1 MPILTNSGRV
11 AIAESI
17 KAQPLH
23 IAWGGGDG
31 EWLEPPVEDSNAT
44 DLLDEIGRLT
54 ATSVEFVAPDAA
66 GNVVV
71 PGGIFAVSATPTNHL
86 LITANFNFTDAPS
99 AVIREMAVFVGSQM
113 IGGLPAGQT
122 YFVPSEVSDAGRML
136 HVENFAPIYR
146 SPAIRESFQI
156 VISF

>member
-23 IAWGGGDG
+23 VAWGGGDG
-31 EWLEPPVEDSNAT
+31 DWLEPPVENIDAT
-44 DLLDEIGRLT
+44 ALLEEFGRLV
-54 ATSVEFVAPDAA
+54 ATSVEFVTPNEE
-66 GNVVV
+66 GNIVV
-71 PGGIFAVSATPTNHL
+71 PGGIFSVSATPTEHL
-86 LITANFNFTDAPS
+86 LITANFEFSNAPS
-99 AVIREMAVFVGSQM
+99 AVIREMAVFVGSETV
-113 IGGLPAGQT
+113 GGLPVGQT
-122 YFVPSEVSDAGRML
+122 YFVPAEISDPGRML

>member
-23 IAWGGGDG
+23 VAWGGGDG
-31 EWLEPPVEDSNAT
+31 DWLEPPVENIEAT
-44 DLLDEIGRLT
+44 ALLEELGRLV
-54 ATSVEFVAPDAA
+54 ATGVEFVTPDDD
-66 GNVVV
+66 GNIVV
-71 PGGIFAVSATPTNHL
+71 PGGTFSVSATPTAHL
-86 LITANFNFTDAPS
+86 LITANFEFSNAPS
-99 AVIREMAVFVGSQM
+99 AVIREMGVFVGSEM

-122 YFVPSEVSDAGRML
+122 YFEPSQVSAPGRML

>member
-17 KAQPLH
+17 KAQPIH
-23 IAWGGGDG
+23 VAWGSGDG
-31 EWLEPPVEDSNAT
+31 DWLEPPVENIDAT
-44 DLLDEIGRLT
+44 ALLNELGRLV
-54 ATSVEFVAPDAA
+54 ATSVEFVTPDEA
-66 GNVVV
+66 GNISV
-71 PGGIFAVSATPTNHL
+71 PGGTFAVSATPTEHL
-86 LITANFNFTDAPS
+86 LITANFEFSNAPS
-99 AVIREMAVFVGSQM
+99 AVIREMGVFTGTEIV
-113 IGGLPAGQT
+113 GGLPAGQT
-122 YFVPSEVSDAGRML
+122 YFLPAQISDAGRML